1 MTLTVQFQT
10 MISMI
15 LMGIWIGMAVDTYS
29 RFIHE
34 KRKWHWLHFLNDLL
48 FWLVQALLVFYVLLH
63 VNHAEIRFY
72 IFIALICGYAA
83 YRALFEKVYKRLLE
97 WIVSIIV
104 SLTKFVVRLINIMI
118 VMPIK
123 WLFMI
128 VSGIILYVLKILQK
142 IIIILL
148 KIIFSPFKWIGKLI
162 WRFIPKQKWYNLKE
176 KYFKLAGFFHSLK
189 NRFSNWKGK
198 KK

>member
-10 MISMI
+10 MLSMVF
-15 LMGIWIGMAVDTYS
+15 MGIWIGMAVDTYS

-63 VNHAEIRFY
+63 VNQAEIRFY

-83 YRALFEKVYKRLLE
+83 YRALFETIYKRVLE
-97 WIVSIIV
+97 WFVSAVV
-104 SLTKFVVRLINIMI
+104 SLFRFLFNLFNSLL

-123 WLFMI
+123 WLIMI
-128 VSGIILYVLKILQK
+128 ITGILLYVLKILQR
-142 IIIILL
+142 IAIVLL
-148 KIIFSPFKWIGKLI
+148 KILFSPFKWIGRLV

-176 KYFKLAGFFHSLK
+176 KYLKVAGFFNSVK
-189 NRFSNWKGK
+189 NKVSNWKGK

>member
-10 MISMI
+10 MLSMVF
-15 LMGIWIGMAVDTYS
+15 MGIWIGMAVDTYS

-63 VNHAEIRFY
+63 VNHAEIRIY

-83 YRALFEKVYKRLLE
+83 YRALFETIYKRVLE
-97 WIVSIIV
+97 WCVSAAV
-104 SLTKFVVRLINIMI
+104 SLFRFLYNLFNSLL

-123 WLFMI
+123 WLIMI
-128 VSGIILYVLKILQK
+128 ITGILLYVLKILQR
-142 IIIILL
+142 IAIVLL
-148 KIIFSPFKWIGKLI
+148 KILFSPFKWIGRLV

-176 KYFKLAGFFHSLK
+176 KYLKVAGFFNSVK
-189 NRFSNWKGK
+189 NKVSNWKGK

>member
-10 MISMI
+10 MLSMVF
-15 LMGIWIGMAVDTYS
+15 MGIWIGMAVDTYS

-83 YRALFEKVYKRLLE
+83 YRALFETIYKRVLE
-97 WIVSIIV
+97 WFVSAVV
-104 SLTKFVVRLINIMI
+104 SLFRFLFNLFNSLL

-123 WLFMI
+123 WLIMI
-128 VSGIILYVLKILQK
+128 ITGILLYVLKILQR
-142 IIIILL
+142 IAIVLL
-148 KIIFSPFKWIGKLI
+148 KILFSPFKWIGRLV

-176 KYFKLAGFFHSLK
+176 KYLKVAGFFNSVK
-189 NRFSNWKGK
+189 NKVSNWKGK

>member
-10 MISMI
+10 MLSMV

-34 KRKWHWLHFLNDLL
+34 KRKWHWLHFINDLL

-83 YRALFEKVYKRLLE
+83 YRALFDRIYKRLLE
-97 WIVSIIV
+97 WMVKAVV
-104 SLTKFVVRLINIMI
+104 SLFRFVYRLIHSLI

-123 WLFMI
+123 WLIMLI
-128 VSGIILYVLKILQK
+128 TAILLYLFNILRKILMV
-142 IIIILL
+142 ILMIL
-148 KIIFSPFKWIGKLI
+148 FSPFKWMGHFL

-176 KYFKLAGFFHSLK
+176 KYLNLAGFLK
-189 NRFSNWKGK
+189 SAKNKVSNWKGK

>member
-1 MTLTVQFQT
+1 MTLTVQFET
-10 MISMI
+10 MLSMI

-83 YRALFEKVYKRLLE
+83 YRALFENLYKRILE
-97 WIVSIIV
+97 WLVSAAV
-104 SLTKFVVRLINIMI
+104 SLFKFFYRLINSLI

-123 WLFMI
+123 WLI
-128 VSGIILYVLKILQK
+128 VLITGILLYVLNILRK
-142 IIIILL
+142 IIFVICTIL
-148 KIIFSPFKWIGKLI
+148 FSPFKWVGRLI

-176 KYFKLAGFFHSLK
+176 KYLKVAGFLNSAK
-189 NRFSNWKGK
+189 NKVSNWKGK

>member
-10 MISMI
+10 MLAMVF
-15 LMGIWIGMAVDTYS
+15 MGIWIGMAVDTYS

-83 YRALFEKVYKRLLE
+83 YRALFETIYKKVLE
-97 WIVSIIV
+97 WFVSAAAALLRFLYNLFN
-104 SLTKFVVRLINIMI
+104 SLLI
-118 VMPIK
+118 MPIK
-123 WLFMI
+123 WLVMI
-128 VSGIILYVLKILQK
+128 ITGILLYVLKLLQR
-142 IIIILL
+142 IAIVLL
-148 KIIFSPFKWIGKLI
+148 KILFSPFKWIGKLV

-176 KYFKLAGFFHSLK
+176 KYLKIAGFFNSVK
-189 NRFSNWKGK
+189 NKVSNWKGK

>member
-10 MISMI
+10 MLSMVF
-15 LMGIWIGMAVDTYS
+15 MGIWIGMAVDTYS

-48 FWLVQALLVFYVLLH
+48 FWLVQALLVFSVFLH

-83 YRALFEKVYKRLLE
+83 YRALFETIYKRVLE
-97 WIVSIIV
+97 WFVSAVV
-104 SLTKFVVRLINIMI
+104 SLFRFLFNLFNSLL

-123 WLFMI
+123 WLIMI
-128 VSGIILYVLKILQK
+128 ITGILLYVLKILQR
-142 IIIILL
+142 IAIVLL
-148 KIIFSPFKWIGKLI
+148 KILFSPFKWIGRLV

-176 KYFKLAGFFHSLK
+176 KYLKVAGFFNSVK
-189 NRFSNWKGK
+189 NKVSNWKGK

>member
-10 MISMI
+10 MVSMV

-34 KRKWHWLHFLNDLL
+34 KRKWHWFHFLNDLL

-83 YRALFEKVYKRLLE
+83 YRALFERLYKKLLE
-97 WIVSIIV
+97 WVVSVIV
-104 SLTKFVVRLINIMI
+104 SLFKFAARLINIMI
-118 VMPIK
+118 LMPIK

-128 VSGIILYVLKILQK
+128 VSGIILYVLNILRK
-142 IIIILL
+142 LIFILL
-148 KIIFSPFKWIGKLI
+148 KIIFSPFKWIGNLV
-162 WRFIPKQKWYNLKE
+162 WRFIPKQKWYNFKE
-176 KYFKLAGFFHSLK
+176 KYLKLAGFFHSLK
-189 NRFSNWKGK
+189 NKVSNWKGK

>member
-10 MISMI
+10 MLSMVF
-15 LMGIWIGMAVDTYS
+15 MGIWIGMAVDTYS

-83 YRALFEKVYKRLLE
+83 YRALFETIYKRVLE
-97 WIVSIIV
+97 WCVSAAV
-104 SLTKFVVRLINIMI
+104 SLFRFLYNLFNSLL

-123 WLFMI
+123 WLIMI
-128 VSGIILYVLKILQK
+128 ITGILLYVLKILQR
-142 IIIILL
+142 IAIVLL
-148 KIIFSPFKWIGKLI
+148 KILFSPFKWIGRLV

-176 KYFKLAGFFHSLK
+176 KYLKVAGFFNSVK
-189 NRFSNWKGK
+189 NKVSNWKGK

>member
-10 MISMI
+10 MLAMVF
-15 LMGIWIGMAVDTYS
+15 MGIWIGMAVDTYS

-83 YRALFEKVYKRLLE
+83 YRALFEKIYIKLLE
-97 WIVSIIV
+97 WFVSAVTAIFRF
-104 SLTKFVVRLINIMI
+104 LYNLFNRLL

-123 WLFMI
+123 WLVMLIMGI
-128 VSGIILYVLKILQK
+128 VLYVLKLLQR
-142 IIIILL
+142 IVVILL
-148 KIIFSPFKWIGKLI
+148 KILFSPFKWFGSLV

-176 KYFKLAGFFHSLK
+176 KYLKVAGFFKSVK
-189 NRFSNWKGK
+189 NKVSNWKGK

>member
-10 MISMI
+10 MLAMVF
-15 LMGIWIGMAVDTYS
+15 MGIWIGMAVDTYG

-34 KRKWHWLHFLNDLL
+34 KRKWHWFHFLNDLL

-83 YRALFEKVYKRLLE
+83 YRALFESIYKKLLE
-97 WIVSIIV
+97 WFVTVVV
-104 SLTKFVVRLINIMI
+104 SLFGFLSRLFHGLI

-128 VSGIILYVLKILQK
+128 VTGILLYVLRIVQR
-142 IIIILL
+142 IAIILL
-148 KIIFSPFKWIGKLI
+148 NIVLAPFKWLGRLV
-162 WRFIPKQKWYNLKE
+162 WRFIPKQKWYNLKD
-176 KYFKLAGFFHSLK
+176 KSLKVAGFLKSVK
-189 NRFSNWKGK
+189 NRLSNWKGNK
-198 KK
+198 K

>member
-10 MISMI
+10 MLSMVF
-15 LMGIWIGMAVDTYS
+15 MGIWIGMAVDTYS

-83 YRALFEKVYKRLLE
+83 YRALFETIYKRVLE
-97 WIVSIIV
+97 WFVSAAV
-104 SLTKFVVRLINIMI
+104 SLFRFLYNLFNSLF

-123 WLFMI
+123 WLIMI
-128 VSGIILYVLKILQK
+128 ITGILLYVLKILQR
-142 IIIILL
+142 IAIVLL
-148 KIIFSPFKWIGKLI
+148 KILFSPFKWVGRLV

-176 KYFKLAGFFHSLK
+176 KYLKVAGFFNSVK
-189 NRFSNWKGK
+189 NKVSNWKGK

>member
-10 MISMI
+10 MLSMVF
-15 LMGIWIGMAVDTYS
+15 MGIWIGMAVDTYS

-83 YRALFEKVYKRLLE
+83 YRALFETIYKRVLE
-97 WIVSIIV
+97 WFVSAAV
-104 SLTKFVVRLINIMI
+104 SLFRFLYNLFNSLF

-123 WLFMI
+123 WLIMI
-128 VSGIILYVLKILQK
+128 ITGILLYVLKILQR
-142 IIIILL
+142 IAIVLL
-148 KIIFSPFKWIGKLI
+148 KILFSPFKWIGRLV

-176 KYFKLAGFFHSLK
+176 KYLKVAGFFNSVK
-189 NRFSNWKGK
+189 NKVSNWKGK

>member
-10 MISMI
+10 MLSMVF
-15 LMGIWIGMAVDTYS
+15 MGIWIGMAVDTYS

-83 YRALFEKVYKRLLE
+83 YRALFERIYKKILEWMVTAVVSLFRFIYRLLN
-97 WIVSIIV
+97 
-104 SLTKFVVRLINIMI
+104 SLI

-123 WLFMI
+123 WLIMLI
-128 VSGIILYVLKILQK
+128 SAILLYVLNILRKIAMVLFM
-142 IIIILL
+142 IL
-148 KIIFSPFKWIGKLI
+148 FSPFKWVGRLI

-176 KYFKLAGFFHSLK
+176 KYLKFAGFLISAK
-189 NRFSNWKGK
+189 NKVSNWKGK

>member
-10 MISMI
+10 MLSMV

-34 KRKWHWLHFLNDLL
+34 KRKWHWLHFFNDLL

-83 YRALFEKVYKRLLE
+83 YRALFESIYKRILE
-97 WIVSIIV
+97 WMVSAAV
-104 SLTKFVVRLINIMI
+104 SLFKFFYRLINNLI

-123 WLFMI
+123 WLIMLI
-128 VSGIILYVLKILQK
+128 TGIILYVLNILRK
-142 IIIILL
+142 IIFGICTVL
-148 KIIFSPFKWIGKLI
+148 FSPFKWVGRLI

-176 KYFKLAGFFHSLK
+176 KYLKVAGFFNSVK
-189 NRFSNWKGK
+189 NKVSNWKGK

>member
-10 MISMI
+10 MLSMVF
-15 LMGIWIGMAVDTYS
+15 MGIWIGMAVDTYS

-83 YRALFEKVYKRLLE
+83 YRALFDRMYKKLLE
-97 WIVSIIV
+97 WMVKAVV
-104 SLTKFVVRLINIMI
+104 SLYRFIYRLLNSLI

-123 WLFMI
+123 WLIMLITAILLYLFNILRKLVMVIFMI
-128 VSGIILYVLKILQK
+128 L
-142 IIIILL
+142 
-148 KIIFSPFKWIGKLI
+148 FSPFKWVGRLI

-176 KYFKLAGFFHSLK
+176 KYFKLAGFLK
-189 NRFSNWKGK
+189 SAKNKVSNWKGK

>member
-1 MTLTVQFQT
+1 MV
-10 MISMI
+10 
-15 LMGIWIGMAVDTYS
+15 LMGIWIGMAVDTYG

-34 KRKWHWLHFLNDLL
+34 KRKWHWFHFLNDLL

-83 YRALFEKVYKRLLE
+83 YRALFDRLYKKLLE
-97 WIVSIIV
+97 WIVSVIV
-104 SLTKFVVRLINIMI
+104 SLFKFAARLINIMM

-128 VSGIILYVLKILQK
+128 ISGIILYVLNILRK
-142 IIIILL
+142 SIFILL
-148 KIIFSPFKWIGKLI
+148 KIIFSPFKWIGNLL
-162 WRFIPKQKWYNLKE
+162 WRFIPKQKWYNFKE
-176 KYFKLAGFFHSLK
+176 KYFKFAGFFHSLK
-189 NRFSNWKGK
+189 NKVSNWKGK

>member
-10 MISMI
+10 MVSMI

-34 KRKWHWLHFLNDLL
+34 KRKWHWFHFLNDLL

-83 YRALFEKVYKRLLE
+83 YRALFEKIYKRMLE
-97 WIVSIIV
+97 WFV
-104 SLTKFVVRLINIMI
+104 SLVVSLFKFAARLINIMI

-128 VSGIILYVLKILQK
+128 ITGIILYVLKILQR
-142 IIIILL
+142 ILLILL
-148 KIIFSPFKWIGKLI
+148 KIIFSPFKWVGRLL

-176 KYFKLAGFFHSLK
+176 KYLKLAGFFHSLK
-189 NRFSNWKGK
+189 NKFSNWKGK

>member
-10 MISMI
+10 MLAMGF
-15 LMGIWIGMAVDTYS
+15 MGIWIGMAVDTYS

-83 YRALFEKVYKRLLE
+83 YRALFENIYKKLLE
-97 WIVSIIV
+97 WFVSAAAAIFRFLYNLFN
-104 SLTKFVVRLINIMI
+104 SLL

-123 WLFMI
+123 WLIMLI
-128 VSGIILYVLKILQK
+128 TGILLYVLKLLQR
-142 IIIILL
+142 IIFVLL
-148 KIIFSPFKWIGKLI
+148 KILFSPFKWIGSLV

-176 KYFKLAGFFHSLK
+176 KYLKVAGFFNSVK
-189 NRFSNWKGK
+189 NKVSNWKGK